1 MTQAF
6 VDIDRE
12 LAELRAKAIELDR
25 VRILLAAAKKE
36 ANTLRRRPHFPER
49 GIAIT
54 FHETRVIAETLKT
67 LQDRGHLRDRIYS
80 MLDAAERAEWARIL
94 ATEFP
99 NA

>member
-67 LQDRGHLRDRIYS
+67 LQDRGHLQTSEGMIPLKNTGLFRDLLRIF
-80 MLDAAERAEWARIL
+80 AKA
-94 ATEFP
+94 P
-99 NA
+99 